1 MIQKQHQVI
10 RMPAE
15 QTALWFILR
24 QGRASSEARP
34 CFYGIWPYGRAF
46 IAIRDNEIA
55 ADAMGINTTK
65 YKIMSFC
72 I

>member
-1 MIQKQHQVI
+1 MVHF
-10 RMPAE
+10 
-15 QTALWFILR
+15 TA
-24 QGRASSEARP
+24 RAALPRKRGP

>member
-1 MIQKQHQVI
+1 MVHF
-10 RMPAE
+10 
-15 QTALWFILR
+15 TAGPRFLGSAAL
-24 QGRASSEARP
+24 
-34 CFYGIWPYGRAF
+34 FYGIWPYGRAF